1 MIILYSD
8 SILLNFIY
16 QNARFGIIITDN
28 IKENIEDNNFK
39 EIIDSQYL
47 KYFDIC
53 EKSLKLYI
61 KLDKK
66 EKELIKTGMN
76 GFDVNKKLLRVRRSN
91 KLPNI
96 LKENSIKV
104 VENLTYYLNHYIGK
118 NELIIDL
125 ANKLI
130 GIENEKIERLQ
141 EFL

>member
-1 MIILYSD
+1 
-8 SILLNFIY
+8 
-16 QNARFGIIITDN
+16 
-28 IKENIEDNNFK
+28 
-39 EIIDSQYL
+39 
-47 KYFDIC
+47 
-53 EKSLKLYI
+53 
-61 KLDKK
+61 
-66 EKELIKTGMN
+66 MN

-104 VENLTYYLNHYIGK
+104 VENLTYYLNYYIGK